1 MDKCSTVASYA
12 MLKPKDIGISKFTK
26 RKNTEPLT
34 SKTITCTWNWRELSL
49 KMYYMSVGKDAN
61 SFLNYD
67 FDDVGENNSYLD
79 TNEDDGNESN
89 IDPSELLDQ
98 KNVLEEDG
106 SEEDGDEAEE
116 IADNKTGS
124 STDSVNNIG
133 ISQQPEEMLSIID
146 NEDLK
151 HKSIVYL

>member
-1 MDKCSTVASYA
+1 MV
-12 MLKPKDIGISKFTK
+12 F
-26 RKNTEPLT
+26 RN
-34 SKTITCTWNWRELSL
+34 SL
-49 KMYYMSVGKDAN
+49 KEKHRATDKQDYNLYLELEGIEPQDVFYVCWQGCQQ
-61 SFLNYD
+61 FLNYD

-89 IDPSELLDQ
+89 IGPSESLDQ
-98 KNVLEEDG
+98 KNVLEENG

-151 HKSIVYL
+151 HKSVVYL

>member
-1 MDKCSTVASYA
+1 
-12 MLKPKDIGISKFTK
+12 
-26 RKNTEPLT
+26 
-34 SKTITCTWNWRELSL
+34 
-49 KMYYMSVGKDAN
+49 MYYMSVGKDAN

-67 FDDVGENNSYLD
+67 INDVDENNSYLD

-151 HKSIVYL
+151 HKSVVYL

>member
-1 MDKCSTVASYA
+1 MPTV
-12 MLKPKDIGISKFTK
+12 
-26 RKNTEPLT
+26 
-34 SKTITCTWNWRELSL
+34 
-49 KMYYMSVGKDAN
+49 
-61 SFLNYD
+61 FLNYD

-116 IADNKTGS
+116 IADNKT
-124 STDSVNNIG
+124 
-133 ISQQPEEMLSIID
+133 E
-146 NEDLK
+146 
-151 HKSIVYL
+151 

>member
-1 MDKCSTVASYA
+1 
-12 MLKPKDIGISKFTK
+12 
-26 RKNTEPLT
+26 
-34 SKTITCTWNWRELSL
+34 
-49 KMYYMSVGKDAN
+49 MSAGKDAN

-67 FDDVGENNSYLD
+67 INDVDENNSYLD

-124 STDSVNNIG
+124 VNNIG

-146 NEDLK
+146 NEDLQ
-151 HKSIVYL
+151 HKSVVYL